1 MNILIVE
8 PSKIF
13 QLALERIFRVY
24 ATNVFMAISGTEAM
38 DIYNTV
44 RIDLICVSFYLS
56 DMDGIEFVSDVRKLK
71 FGETIPILMITS
83 KKSQEATV
91 KSLTSGVTEIFRK
104 NNLDEIEKFLKI
116 FAEHARQQAQVE
128 GNILL
133 IDKDRKQASD
143 IRSFFKDTHLKFVH
157 FTTAEEA
164 AEITRAAEFDLVIT
178 DVVLDGSMTGFALIR
193 EIREINETMYRVP
206 ILAISAISN
215 VSQKIGL
222 LRAGANDYIQ
232 KPVLLEELSVRMKN
246 LLLNKKLFD
255 TVELQKGLLEKM
267 ASHDQLTGLYNR
279 HYLSGIVDKAIQE
292 SYRYKYPF
300 SVFFVDLDHFKKVN
314 DTYGHPTGD
323 AVLKAVAK
331 LLLQTFRGSD
341 TPVRFGGEEFIIL
354 LPHCDGENAVMRA
367 QTLLAQ
373 IRALRPASI
382 PLSASIGVTQ
392 TPQTMQV
399 GSEELFAAADRAVYM
414 AKSNGRDCVVFNEV
428 SFRPSSISVPTR
440 APG

>member
-1 MNILIVE
+1 
-8 PSKIF
+8 
-13 QLALERIFRVY
+13 
-24 ATNVFMAISGTEAM
+24 
-38 DIYNTV
+38 
-44 RIDLICVSFYLS
+44 
-56 DMDGIEFVSDVRKLK
+56 
-71 FGETIPILMITS
+71 
-83 KKSQEATV
+83 
-91 KSLTSGVTEIFRK
+91 
-104 NNLDEIEKFLKI
+104 
-116 FAEHARQQAQVE
+116 
-128 GNILL
+128 
-133 IDKDRKQASD
+133 
-143 IRSFFKDTHLKFVH
+143 
-157 FTTAEEA
+157 
-164 AEITRAAEFDLVIT
+164 
-178 DVVLDGSMTGFALIR
+178 MTGFALIR